1 MLSSRCQAI
10 LFTVSF
16 GKEERMEPYGENKN
30 VTGFKYTRWL
40 AHRESNS
47 SFKTRETEEGW
58 IRGSGEM
65 RERREGKL
73 WSGWN
78 L

>member
-1 MLSSRCQAI
+1 
-10 LFTVSF
+10 
-16 GKEERMEPYGENKN
+16 MEFYGENKN
-30 VTGFKYTRWL
+30 VIGFKYIRWL
-40 AHRESNS
+40 VYRELNF
-47 SFKTRETEEGW
+47 SFKIREIEEGW

-73 WSGWN
+73 WLGWN